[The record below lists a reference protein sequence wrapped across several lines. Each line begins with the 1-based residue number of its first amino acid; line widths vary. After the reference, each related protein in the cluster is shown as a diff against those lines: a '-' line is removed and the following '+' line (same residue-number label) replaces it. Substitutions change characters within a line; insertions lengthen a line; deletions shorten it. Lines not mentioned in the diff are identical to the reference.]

1 MRALLCSPY
10 FALVLTI
17 TAYWTGVT
25 LQRKTGKTICNYMI
39 IAMAIIISVL
49 VVFDIPFDT
58 YYEGVGMITM
68 LVGPAT
74 ACMAVPIYRKAA
86 LLKKYWLPILA
97 GCTAG
102 AATAMFSILIMC
114 RLFGLED
121 IMTLSILPKTVT
133 TPIATAISQGQGG
146 IGSITSAAVV
156 ITGIGGNLMAP
167 FLVKLFRINDPMAA
181 GLGIGTCSHAI
192 GTAKAM
198 EMGETQGAMSSLAI
212 GLCGIITTFF
222 SLFYQFLL

>member
-1 MRALLCSPY
+1 MRDLLCSPY

-17 TAYWTGVT
+17 TAYWAGVT
-25 LQRKTGKTICNYMI
+25 LQRKTGRTICNYMI

-49 VVFDIPFDT
+49 VIFDIPFDT

-68 LVGPAT
+68 LVGPVT
-74 ACMAVPIYRKAA
+74 ACMAVPIYRKVA

-102 AATAMFSILIMC
+102 AVTATLSILIMC
-114 RLFGLED
+114 RLFGLND
-121 IMTLSILPKTVT
+121 IMTLSILPKSVS

-146 IGSITSAAVV
+146 VVSITSAAVV

-167 FLVKLFRINDPMAA
+167 FLIKLFRISDPMAA

-212 GLCGIITTFF
+212 GLCGIITTFL

>member
-1 MRALLCSPY
+1 MRDLLLSPY

-17 TAYWTGVT
+17 AAYWVGVT
-25 LQRKTGKTICNYMI
+25 LQRKSGRTICNYML

-49 VVFDIPFDT
+49 LIFDIPFDT
-58 YYEGVGMITM
+58 YYEGAGMITM
-68 LVGPAT
+68 MVGPAT

-86 LLKKYWLPILA
+86 LLKKYWLPVLA
-97 GCTAG
+97 GCIAG
-102 AATAMFSILIMC
+102 AATATFSILLMC
-114 RLFGLED
+114 RLFGLD
-121 IMTLSILPKTVT
+121 DVMTVSLLPKSVT

-146 IGSITSAAVV
+146 VMSITSAAVV

-167 FLVKLFRINDPMAA
+167 LLVKLFRIKDPMAA
-181 GLGIGTCSHAI
+181 GLGIGACSHAI

-212 GLCGIITTFF
+212 GLCGIITAFL
-222 SLFYQFLL
+222 SLLYQYFL